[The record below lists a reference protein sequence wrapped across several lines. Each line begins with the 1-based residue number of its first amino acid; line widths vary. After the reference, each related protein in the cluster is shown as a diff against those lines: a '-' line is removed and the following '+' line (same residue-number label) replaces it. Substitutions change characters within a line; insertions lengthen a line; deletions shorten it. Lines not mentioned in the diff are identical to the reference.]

1 MSDENKLFIRCAFT
15 SLYGWKG
22 NPFFTSVYN
31 RTWGPGTCTPCTGT
45 RTSCIRNGRPVGF
58 GFCNPDVHGFY
69 LNDQGIPGGP
79 GSNPGEVTQ
88 VNVSFG
94 PKSQEAFIDEYQTG
108 ENQNI
113 SYQLETVGC
122 TYGNASYY
130 FKPRPVDYYNNG
142 KPSYSASALGVSPA
156 VCSGLCTAADVACKL
171 ACAALPGNLQWEC
184 KPACESKV
192 SLCHKACPE
201 VQTKMELP
209 TISGRVD
216 GPLLQALAT
225 VCTTLSKPPPLMA
238 VYTPKD
244 NAENDDKLDQPYEVT
259 PGGVG
264 AAVAFKE
271 SLAPYGT
278 VIDSITDW
286 WGGFEATIPP
296 FAALIV
302 QPKDGTKASDARA
315 PGEATSTPCKNI
327 ENVACFWQ
335 PILIFAWRS
344 TITIVDWIED
354 FAFAPSLCTPAT
366 RTALQHCPGPSPRLH
381 WS

>member
-1 MSDENKLFIRCAFT
+1 MNSLSALLLLAASVAAVSASGECSNQSSADAQIPQAKALNLWAANVVADVVHAGMSKHSKQDAD
-15 SLYGWKG
+15 GWAK
-22 NPFFTSVYN
+22 
-31 RTWGPGTCTPCTGT
+31 
-45 RTSCIRNGRPVGF
+45 
-58 GFCNPDVHGFY
+58 
-69 LNDQGIPGGP
+69 
-79 GSNPGEVTQ
+79 
-88 VNVSFG
+88 
-94 PKSQEAFIDEYQTG
+94 
-108 ENQNI
+108 
-113 SYQLETVGC
+113 SYQKSLAP
-122 TYGNASYY
+122 ASSG
-130 FKPRPVDYYNNG
+130 PELRVNQVD
-142 KPSYSASALGVSPA
+142 KASYSASALGVSPA

-171 ACAALPGNLQWEC
+171 ACAALPGYLQWGC
-184 KPACESKV
+184 KPACESKA

-278 VIDSITDW
+278 VIDNITDW

-315 PGEATSTPCKNI
+315 PGEATSTPCKKI
-327 ENVACFWQ
+327 ENVACLWQ

-354 FAFAPSLCTPAT
+354 LAFAPTLCTPAT

>member
-1 MSDENKLFIRCAFT
+1 MNTLSALLLLAASVAAFSASGDYSADAEPANAKELNEWAANVVADVVHAGMSVHSKQGADGWVKAYQI
-15 SLYGWKG
+15 SLA
-22 NPFFTSVYN
+22 PASS
-31 RTWGPGTCTPCTGT
+31 GPE
-45 RTSCIRNGRPVGF
+45 
-58 GFCNPDVHGFY
+58 
-69 LNDQGIPGGP
+69 L
-79 GSNPGEVTQ
+79 
-88 VNVSFG
+88 
-94 PKSQEAFIDEYQTG
+94 KA
-108 ENQNI
+108 
-113 SYQLETVGC
+113 
-122 TYGNASYY
+122 
-130 FKPRPVDYYNNG
+130 
-142 KPSYSASALGVSPA
+142 SYSASAHGVSST

-171 ACAALPGNLQWEC
+171 ACAALPIYLQWGC
-184 KPACESKV
+184 KPACESKA

-278 VIDSITDW
+278 VIDNITDW